1 VSTQE
6 NKVSTTNPQDLER
19 VREILFGSIIRE
31 HDIRFATLQ
40 RDLERLQ
47 QALDKAN
54 EQLEVQDSAHSKKL
68 QEARQDFRATA
79 DEVRAEMR
87 SSVERLHNEKVD
99 KEQLGNLL
107 IEMGNQLKGTG
118 TLSSMLDGLLQ
129 TVE

>member
-1 VSTQE
+1 MSTQE